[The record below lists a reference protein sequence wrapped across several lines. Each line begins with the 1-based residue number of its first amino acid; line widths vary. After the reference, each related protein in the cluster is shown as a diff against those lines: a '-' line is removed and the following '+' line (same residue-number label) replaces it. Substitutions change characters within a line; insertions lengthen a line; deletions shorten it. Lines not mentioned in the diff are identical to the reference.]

1 MFNMNDIYARLQ
13 AGEKID
19 DIGNEI
25 AGMMNQAVAKFEA
38 DKAAEAAKVAETEA
52 AKRDLMEEM
61 VEIVQEFA
69 ILEGMD
75 PEELDVDD
83 EDIDNLVH
91 AFTEMFAAMREIKK
105 MVAASAPKKATCIE
119 PAATIKAKAKP
130 MTASD
135 EQILADFLKQFN

>member
-83 EDIDNLVH
+83 KDIDNLVH

-105 MVAASAPKKATCIE
+105 MVAAGAPKKATFIE
-119 PAATIKAKAKP
+119 PAATIKAKP

>member
-83 EDIDNLVH
+83 KDIDNLVH

-105 MVAASAPKKATCIE
+105 MVAASAPKKATFIE
-119 PAATIKAKAKP
+119 PAATIKAKP

>member
-91 AFTEMFAAMREIKK
+91 AFTEMFSAMREIKK
-105 MVAASAPKKATCIE
+105 MVAASAPKKATFIE
-119 PAATIKAKAKP
+119 PAATIKAKP

>member
-105 MVAASAPKKATCIE
+105 MVAAGAPKKAAFIE
-119 PAATIKAKAKP
+119 PAATIKAKP

>member
-105 MVAASAPKKATCIE
+105 MVAAGAPKKATFIE
-119 PAATIKAKAKP
+119 PAATIKAKPIA
-130 MTASD
+130 ASD

>member
-83 EDIDNLVH
+83 KDIDNLVH

-105 MVAASAPKKATCIE
+105 MVAAGAPKKAAFIE
-119 PAATIKAKAKP
+119 PTATIKAKP